1 MTLLDFLAEIP
12 NGHNS
17 YTVTYLLR
25 CRISKIVHVKHVGC
39 YRPY

>member
-17 YTVTYLLR
+17 YMVLNLNQMTART
-25 CRISKIVHVKHVGC
+25 I
-39 YRPY
+39 